1 MSQQQE
7 QNSGRIPGI
16 IGALGKFLKGLKD
29 YNVFELMKVLF
40 AVFVFALLISFVRNP
55 EIYIEKASYAFE
67 LHENRLERE
76 HAVKMNSRRVADQN
90 ISWYL
95 NELRDLTGADRAW
108 MLEPQKLLSAL

>member
-1 MSQQQE
+1 ME
-7 QNSGRIPGI
+7 NSTG
-16 IGALGKFLKGLKD
+16 GKFPNILGAMGAFMKGIKD

-40 AVFVFALLISFVRNP
+40 AVFVLALLISFLRNP
-55 EIYIEKASYAFE
+55 EMYIEKASYVFE
-67 LHENRLERE
+67 LHDNRLERE